1 MKKKKSRKVINCQHK
16 WIRKEKKRNRNGWRC
31 RPHLRYLSME
41 ATFSSHRAHPFS
53 ITIALQFRTSK
64 STCVSHTN
72 ISVFTPI
79 LFMLAAERFLINGK
93 KKKWSH
99 THCCICSNKYC
110 SVGFYN
116 FFCFMFGCWKKM
128 KKQGIKNLRV
138 ICNS

>member
-1 MKKKKSRKVINCQHK
+1 MPTENQK
-16 WIRKEKKRNRNGWRC
+16 WIREEKKRNRNGWRC

-53 ITIALQFRTSK
+53 ITITLQFRTSK

-72 ISVFTPI
+72 ISLQFSSCW
-79 LFMLAAERFLINGK
+79 LLSDFLLMEK
-93 KKKWSH
+93 KKCSH
-99 THCCICSNKYC
+99 THCCIFSNKYC

-116 FFCFMFGCWKKM
+116 FFCFYVWLLKKM

-138 ICNS
+138 ICNP